1 MTSKRADRLRI
12 IKPPM
17 HIGNLRFTPFNEGSK
32 FFFNFV
38 KFLGGFY
45 LICLNEFESA
55 THLLLMYT
63 EDTKRWLEMM
73 SMAFEEY
80 NYLRSNSINEFGK
93 FFK

>member
-1 MTSKRADRLRI
+1 MKEVSYY
-12 IKPPM
+12 
-17 HIGNLRFTPFNEGSK
+17 
-32 FFFNFV
+32 FV
-38 KFLGGFY
+38 KRIYTIFIGGFY

-80 NYLRSNSINEFGK
+80 HYLRSNSINEFGGK
-93 FFK
+93 FI